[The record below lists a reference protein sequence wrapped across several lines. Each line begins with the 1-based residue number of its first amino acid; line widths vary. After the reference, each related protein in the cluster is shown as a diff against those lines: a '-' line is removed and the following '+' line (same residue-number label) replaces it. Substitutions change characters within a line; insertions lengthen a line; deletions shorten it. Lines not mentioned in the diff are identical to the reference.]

1 MYFIF
6 SSGESGCNMNPKM
19 IVTSGYPEM
28 TAYIKSIVNELKYDV
43 TFVEGT
49 LEEAAREVAALVA
62 KDTFEV
68 IISRAGTAHMIR
80 KLVDLPIIYSDSTH
94 YDFIKAFRQAKEISD
109 DICFITYPEEGF
121 MFDFEEIFEVLG
133 FRIDILT
140 YKTKE
145 ELVSQVKKAK
155 DMGIKVV
162 VGGGI
167 RASEMARHYG
177 MQSVHLTIGNRQ
189 IRRALILGYEVA
201 LKRLTIRYEAEKL
214 KSIINSSEDGIL
226 VINQAGEIETCN
238 KVSERIFQVSERKI
252 IGKKGADLGS
262 EKLSKLLAQSK
273 IYNLNYDTFTWQDLL
288 ITSEPVVVLNERV
301 GTVLICRE
309 FSGIQKMEKKVRGEL
324 AVRGLY
330 ARFSLHDIIHT
341 STKMKEVIQLI
352 QEFSKSD
359 STTLIIGESGTGKEL
374 IAQSI
379 HNLSVRK
386 SGPFVAVNC
395 AALPENLLESELFG
409 YAEGAF
415 TGAKKGGRQGYFE
428 LAHEGTI
435 FLDEIGEIPP
445 HIQTRLLRVL
455 QEREVM
461 RVGGDRITPI
471 NIRVIAATN
480 QKLWELVKEGKFRE
494 DLYFRLSVLHIQ
506 VPSLRERK
514 EDIPVLIN
522 KLLTEH
528 GSKLTFEELSDN
540 LKNFF
545 MNYQW
550 PGNVRQLENIVERYC
565 LRNRTDEEEKK
576 FIADCLRETD
586 DLDSDTSSD
595 GFFVQYGTMEEI
607 EKQVIKHM
615 LKKHDNKRTIVAENL
630 GISRTTV
637 WKKINDEITLE
648 K

>member
-1 MYFIF
+1 
-6 SSGESGCNMNPKM
+6 M

>member
-1 MYFIF
+1 
-6 SSGESGCNMNPKM
+6 MNPKM

-576 FIADCLRETD
+576 FISDCLRETD

>member
-1 MYFIF
+1 
-6 SSGESGCNMNPKM
+6 MNPKM

-28 TAYIKSIVNELKYDV
+28 TAHIESIVNELKYDV

-49 LEEAAREVAALVA
+49 LEEAAREVANLVA
-62 KDTFEV
+62 KDTYEV
-68 IISRAGTAHMIR
+68 VITRAGTAHMIR
-80 KLVDLPIIYSDSTH
+80 QLVDLPIVYSDSTH
-94 YDFIKAFRQAKEISD
+94 YDFIQAFRQAKAIND

-121 MFDFEEIFEVLG
+121 TFNFEEIFDVLG
-133 FRIDILT
+133 FRVEILT

-145 ELVSQVKKAK
+145 ELVLQVKKAK

-189 IRRALILGYEVA
+189 IRRALILAYEVA
-201 LKRLTIRYEAEKL
+201 LNRLTIRYEAEKL

-238 KVSERIFQVSERKI
+238 KVSEKIFQVSEKKI
-252 IGKKGADLGS
+252 IGKKGVNLQS
-262 EKLSKLLAQSK
+262 EKLSKLLAQPK
-273 IYNLNYDTFTWQDLL
+273 IYNINYDTFSWQDLL
-288 ITSEPVVVLNERV
+288 ITAEPVIVLNERV
-301 GTVLICRE
+301 GTVLTCRE
-309 FSGIQKMEKKVRGEL
+309 FSRIQKLENKVRNEL

-330 ARFSLHDIIHT
+330 ARFTIHDIIHT
-341 STKMKEVIQLI
+341 SEKMKEVIQLI
-352 QEFSKSD
+352 QEFSNSD

-379 HNLSVRK
+379 HNLSLRK

-435 FLDEIGEIPP
+435 FLDEIGEIPS

-494 DLYFRLSVLHIQ
+494 DLYFRLSILHIQ

-522 KLLTEH
+522 KFLAEH
-528 GSKLTFEELSDN
+528 GSKMTFEQLSIN
-540 LKNFF
+540 LQQFF

-565 LRNRTDEEEKK
+565 LRNRTEEEEKK
-576 FIADCLRETD
+576 FIAECLHETD
-586 DLDSDTSSD
+586 DLDSEIIKE
-595 GFFVQYGTMEEI
+595 GVHIHYGTMEEI
-607 EKQVIKHM
+607 ERQVIQHM
-615 LKKHDNKRTIVAENL
+615 LKKHGNNRTLVAENL
-630 GISRTTV
+630 GISRTTL
-637 WKKINDEITLE
+637 WKKINDEMMLD